1 MKPVRL
7 HRTTT
12 NAVIHALDQIFG
24 EGRYADKVIEKTL
37 KQNSKWGARDRRFI
51 AETTY
56 DVVRWYLLLRIV
68 ARAKEDEYWKI
79 LGAWF
84 VLNGDVLP
92 PWDEFRGVKAGD
104 IKSRYEE
111 VKQTRRYRESI
122 PDWLDELGAREL
134 GEHWDKELTALNEAA
149 SVVLRT
155 NSLKIS
161 KRDLIGALQ
170 EEDVQVYTLDAYPEA
185 LVLEKRQNIFTLDAF
200 KNGYFEVQDAASQA
214 VAPFLRPEAGMR
226 VVDACAGAG
235 GKTLHIA
242 SLMKN
247 KGRIIALDVESWKL
261 DELGQRA
268 RRAGVNNLETR
279 VIDSS
284 KVVKRLEKSAD
295 RLLLDVPCSGTGVL
309 KRNPDAK
316 WKLSSAFIDEVKGTQ
331 QRILS
336 DYSAIVK
343 PGGLMVYS
351 TCSILPTEN
360 EQQVRNFLDS
370 CEGEFS
376 LVEEKHLWPSDG
388 FDGFYMAL
396 IRRRN

>member
-104 IKSRYEE
+104 IKARYEE

-360 EQQVRNFLDS
+360 EQQVRNFLDW

-396 IRRRN
+396 IQRRN

>member
-134 GEHWDKELTALNEAA
+134 GEHWDKELTALNEEA

-396 IRRRN
+396 IQRRN

>member
-200 KNGYFEVQDAASQA
+200 KNGYFEVQDAA
-214 VAPFLRPEAGMR
+214 
-226 VVDACAGAG
+226 
-235 GKTLHIA
+235 
-242 SLMKN
+242 
-247 KGRIIALDVESWKL
+247 
-261 DELGQRA
+261 
-268 RRAGVNNLETR
+268 
-279 VIDSS
+279 
-284 KVVKRLEKSAD
+284 
-295 RLLLDVPCSGTGVL
+295 
-309 KRNPDAK
+309 
-316 WKLSSAFIDEVKGTQ
+316 
-331 QRILS
+331 
-336 DYSAIVK
+336 
-343 PGGLMVYS
+343 
-351 TCSILPTEN
+351 
-360 EQQVRNFLDS
+360 
-370 CEGEFS
+370 
-376 LVEEKHLWPSDG
+376 
-388 FDGFYMAL
+388 
-396 IRRRN
+396 

>member
-1 MKPVRL
+1 
-7 HRTTT
+7 
-12 NAVIHALDQIFG
+12 
-24 EGRYADKVIEKTL
+24 
-37 KQNSKWGARDRRFI
+37 
-51 AETTY
+51 
-56 DVVRWYLLLRIV
+56 
-68 ARAKEDEYWKI
+68 
-79 LGAWF
+79 
-84 VLNGDVLP
+84 
-92 PWDEFRGVKAGD
+92 
-104 IKSRYEE
+104 
-111 VKQTRRYRESI
+111 
-122 PDWLDELGAREL
+122 
-134 GEHWDKELTALNEAA
+134 
-149 SVVLRT
+149 
-155 NSLKIS
+155 
-161 KRDLIGALQ
+161 
-170 EEDVQVYTLDAYPEA
+170 
-185 LVLEKRQNIFTLDAF
+185 
-200 KNGYFEVQDAASQA
+200 
-214 VAPFLRPEAGMR
+214 
-226 VVDACAGAG
+226 
-235 GKTLHIA
+235 
-242 SLMKN
+242 N

-370 CEGEFS
+370 CEGELS

>member
-134 GEHWDKELTALNEAA
+134 GEHWDKELTALNEEA